1 MKLVRETARMER
13 FSSRA
18 EEFVAQ
24 DCKLTATGNML
35 PFPTGNFSDGTKT
48 NAASD
53 CLFHFFVGE
62 PLLN

>member
-1 MKLVRETARMER
+1 MER

-62 PLLN
+62 PLLS